1 VEVLLSLVFTVF
13 ISVVVDAFII
23 QVEVEQMA
31 VVCVPLLVSA
41 AKFHCH
47 HNLQHILKNLQAEKA
62 ADIIPRMQRIGYHMI
77 NCTKEVAGFIPLTD
91 L

>member
-1 VEVLLSLVFTVF
+1 
-13 ISVVVDAFII
+13 
-23 QVEVEQMA
+23 MA

-91 L
+91 FQICRITTGNFAFYRFFT